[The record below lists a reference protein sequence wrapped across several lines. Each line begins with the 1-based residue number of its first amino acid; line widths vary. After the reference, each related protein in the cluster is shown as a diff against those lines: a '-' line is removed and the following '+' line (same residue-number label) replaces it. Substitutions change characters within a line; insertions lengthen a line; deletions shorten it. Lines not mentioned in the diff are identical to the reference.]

1 MDNNQIGSSFKTLT
15 DHISICICTFHRN
28 QMLARLLRSLKLQ
41 ETGGLFEVSVVVVDN
56 DNDGLARETVERLRV
71 ELDLEIEY
79 DIEPEQTIP
88 AARNRA
94 LGLARGNYVAII
106 DDDEFAPQH
115 WLITLYRTIQIYDV
129 DGGLGP
135 VFPFFSKMPPR
146 WLIKGRFCERPVIR
160 TGTLLDWTQTRTG
173 NVLLKRDVFDKNH
186 IRFDLKWKTSG
197 SDRAFF
203 KETMAAGCRF
213 IAVEEA
219 PVYETVPPE
228 RWKKSYYLKRSLVQ
242 GFNTHRNSAADIH
255 GLSRITIPLKL
266 AAASG
271 AYIIAL
277 PFAACFGSQMLVK
290 CLERGGHHLSRLLAM
305 LGIELVKKRNF

>member
-1 MDNNQIGSSFKTLT
+1 MS

-28 QMLARLLRSLKLQ
+28 QMLERLLRSLESQ
-41 ETGGLFEVSVVVVDN
+41 ETGGLFTYSAVVVDN
-56 DNDGLARETVERLRV
+56 DQDALARDTVENLRRNLGLV
-71 ELDLEIEY
+71 IDY
-79 DIEPEQTIP
+79 GVEPEQTIP

-94 LGLARGNYVAII
+94 LDLARGNYIAII

-115 WLITLYRTIQIYDV
+115 WLATLYRAIQRYGV

-135 VFPFFSKMPPR
+135 VFPFFSKNPPR
-146 WLIKGRFCERPVIR
+146 WLIKGRFCERPVIK

-173 NVLLKRDVFDKNH
+173 NVLMKRDVFERNH
-186 IRFDLKWKTSG
+186 LRFDLKWKTSG

-203 KETMAAGCRF
+203 KEAMTAGCRF

-228 RWKKSYYLKRSLVQ
+228 RWKKSYYLRRSLVQ
-242 GFNTHRNSAADIH
+242 GYNTYRNSAADIR
-255 GLSRITIPLKL
+255 GLSRLAVPVKL
-266 AAASG
+266 AALSG
-271 AYIIAL
+271 VYLIAL
-277 PFAACFGSQMLVK
+277 PFAACLGSHMLVK

-305 LGIELVKKRNF
+305 MGIELVKKRDF